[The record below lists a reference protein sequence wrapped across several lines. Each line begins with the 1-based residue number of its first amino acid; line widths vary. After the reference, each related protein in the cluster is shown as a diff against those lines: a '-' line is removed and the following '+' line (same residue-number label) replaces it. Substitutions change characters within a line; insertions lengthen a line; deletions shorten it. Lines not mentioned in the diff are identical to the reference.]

1 MKKVISVIL
10 LVATVLSMLLTT
22 ACAKNDYLPM
32 APESAAILERIDN
45 KATKEEL
52 ITKEYS
58 LSELKY
64 LMDWFSPSLS
74 KTPPLIAVDGGFPI
88 ECIRKVSDRFYYV
101 VYKVKEGGY
110 LYLHLT
116 YCRNEEWKEGGGMI
130 VSHSYYAADEQPNIK
145 KIKKGDPFSTVA
157 AYDKSIASA
166 DANFFF
172 IPNDNGD
179 KSRCVTLHRQDN
191 KLYMITYEDGSSID
205 AIKQSTVKSVK
216 RLFNL
221 KFSPEFEYDKEI
233 GFAYSYK
240 ILKIDQ

>member
-1 MKKVISVIL
+1 MKYVKLFLTVIL
-10 LVATVLSMLLTT
+10 AILFTA

-32 APESAAILERIDN
+32 DTEEAAILERIDN
-45 KATKEEL
+45 KTSKEEL

-58 LSELKY
+58 LSELKC

-74 KTPPLIAVDGGFPI
+74 KTPPLIAVDGEFPI

-116 YCRNEEWKEGGGMI
+116 YCRNEEWKEGGAMI
-130 VSHSYYAADEQPNIK
+130 VSHSYYAVDEQPDIK
-145 KIKKGDPFSTVA
+145 IIKKGDPFTTVA

-179 KSRCVTLHRQDN
+179 GSYLVTVHRQDN
-191 KLYMITYEDGSSID
+191 KLYMITYEDGSSFD

-216 RLFNL
+216 RISNL
-221 KFSPEFEYDKEI
+221 KFSPKWEDDKEV